1 MEIVDEGMITT
12 GDDWLRCL
20 AGRMKCRPLACLDF
34 RFFFSG
40 RKRLETSICV
50 VEARQTSALWETWLR
65 SAS

>member
-34 RFFFSG
+34 RFFFF
-40 RKRLETSICV
+40 RQK
-50 VEARQTSALWETWLR
+50 EARDQHLR
-65 SAS
+65 GRGTANLSIVGDLA